1 MTGAQESLPHI
12 SRDNDLSANE
22 CMSFLS
28 RHSALNK
35 KYVTRV
41 CESIEELLQKRCRY
55 YMWNH
60 MNLSILYVLS
70 WAKWAVWFS
79 ACFTRTYLERR
90 MMCGS
95 ACTDKFHIQTTRSC
109 FTGQLIRTLCFLLPL
124 PSFSSHS
131 IFLPPPPSSPL
142 SLCSE
147 CPWYLCT
154 ATLRNTVRLFWT
166 LSSHSAT
173 FTSLLHDLNHAC
185 DVIAVSHD
193 LHTWSRDLLH
203 HKHSYNES
211 PSSQCVYVYLL
222 HFLIPWW
229 LNCLC
234 GLIRNRSLFRFLT
247 VCLWRVNQ
255 EFLLCLTTLLGDG
268 VGSVR
273 LTILAFWVKLQKS
286 WLISRVVRP
295 TTVCT
300 YRADPY
306 LVNTLA

>member
-1 MTGAQESLPHI
+1 MLLHVATSLSCLCFSPWFQRKICGPDGGDMVSVVKSLTERYAKYLLFFIISSEMTGAQESLPHI

-22 CMSFLS
+22 CVSFLS

-79 ACFTRTYLERR
+79 SCFTRTYLEWR

-131 IFLPPPPSSPL
+131 LSFSPLPPLPL
-142 SLCSE
+142 SPSAQSVHGICVQ
-147 CPWYLCT
+147 P
-154 ATLRNTVRLFWT
+154 LFGT
-166 LSSHSAT
+166 LSDYSELSRVTRQPSHHCFMISIMHA
-173 FTSLLHDLNHAC
+173 TSLLYHMILTLGHVTSSITNIHTM
-185 DVIAVSHD
+185 SHPV
-193 LHTWSRDLLH
+193 H
-203 HKHSYNES
+203 N
-211 PSSQCVYVYLL
+211 
-222 HFLIPWW
+222 
-229 LNCLC
+229 
-234 GLIRNRSLFRFLT
+234 
-247 VCLWRVNQ
+247 VCM
-255 EFLLCLTTLLGDG
+255 F
-268 VGSVR
+268 
-273 LTILAFWVKLQKS
+273 IYYIF
-286 WLISRVVRP
+286 
-295 TTVCT
+295 
-300 YRADPY
+300 
-306 LVNTLA
+306 